1 MEETVGARLAALKAE
16 LGFDS
21 IPPVTDADIEKYQE
35 CLKNKRKKAAP
46 HVNEYLRLLDQYR
59 FALDKMVVGQI
70 R

>member
-1 MEETVGARLAALKAE
+1 MQALNTVEETVGAGLADLKAE

-46 HVNEYLRLLDQYR
+46 
-59 FALDKMVVGQI
+59 M
-70 R
+70 

>member
-1 MEETVGARLAALKAE
+1 VFRQGLHDSLQALNTVEETVGAGLADLKAE

-46 HVNEYLRLLDQYR
+46 
-59 FALDKMVVGQI
+59 M
-70 R
+70 